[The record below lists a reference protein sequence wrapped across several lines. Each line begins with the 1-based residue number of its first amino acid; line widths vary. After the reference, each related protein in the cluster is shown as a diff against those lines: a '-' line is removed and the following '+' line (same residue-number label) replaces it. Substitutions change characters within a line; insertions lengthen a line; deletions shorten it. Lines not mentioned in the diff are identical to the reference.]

1 MLFCLKA
8 KFAAKNT
15 RLLRFGHLRQTA
27 RQFEAKTFVYLA
39 YALGQRERL
48 ITKVFSSLSGTGWS
62 MRNLVDYTVI
72 ARPTRLGGTVQIAR
86 AIGHNATDRFSAGW
100 HAVKRMQQTQFP
112 DNRMMRRQVG

>member
-1 MLFCLKA
+1 VLTNAPYLIPGCLEADPSK
-8 KFAAKNT
+8 
-15 RLLRFGHLRQTA
+15 A
-27 RQFEAKTFVYLA
+27 RQHFFLKKEAKTFVYLA

-86 AIGHNATDRFSAGW
+86 AIGHHAADRLSAVW
-100 HAVKRMQQTQFP
+100 HSEK
-112 DNRMMRRQVG
+112 